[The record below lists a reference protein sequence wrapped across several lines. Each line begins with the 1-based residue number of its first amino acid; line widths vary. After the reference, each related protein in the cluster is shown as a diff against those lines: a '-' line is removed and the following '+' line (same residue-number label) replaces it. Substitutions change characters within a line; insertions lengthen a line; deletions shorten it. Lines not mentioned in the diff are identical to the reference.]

1 MDWLG
6 LIAILGLVVTLIWLS
21 LKCRLD
27 AEAFGKLADV
37 IEAIVDAVKDPPEEK
52 E

>member
-6 LIAILGLVVTLIWLS
+6 LIAILGLMVTLIWLS
-21 LKCRLD
+21 LKSKLD
-27 AEAFGKLADV
+27 AQAFGKLAEV
-37 IEAIVDAVKDPPEEK
+37 VEAIIDIVKDTPEEK